1 MDTIE
6 AILTRRS
13 VRSFT
18 AEPVSPE
25 VAQELLR
32 AAMQAPSAGNQQPWQ
47 LVVLDER
54 ALLER
59 VAAAHP
65 YAPMAAHAPL
75 AIVVCGDTR
84 LERHTGYWVQ
94 DCSAA
99 VQNLLLAAHARGLGA
114 VWTGVYPRA
123 ERVQAFQDLLHLPP
137 EVIPLAMV
145 VLGHPSQAVPPADRF
160 LPDRVHRNGW

>member
-1 MDTIE
+1 METIE

-18 AEPVSPE
+18 DQPVSSE
-25 VAQELLR
+25 TVQELLR
-32 AAMQAPSAGNQQPWQ
+32 AAMHAPSAGNQQPWQ

-54 ALLER
+54 ATLER
-59 VAAAHP
+59 AAAAHP
-65 YAPMAAHAPL
+65 YAPMAAHAPV

-94 DCSAA
+94 DCAAA
-99 VQNLLLAAHARGLGA
+99 VENLLLAAHALGLGA

-123 ERVQAFQDLLHLPP
+123 ERVQAFQDLLALPP

-145 VLGHPSQAVPPADRF
+145 VLGYPAQTVPPADRF
-160 LPDRVHRNGW
+160 LPERVHHNRW